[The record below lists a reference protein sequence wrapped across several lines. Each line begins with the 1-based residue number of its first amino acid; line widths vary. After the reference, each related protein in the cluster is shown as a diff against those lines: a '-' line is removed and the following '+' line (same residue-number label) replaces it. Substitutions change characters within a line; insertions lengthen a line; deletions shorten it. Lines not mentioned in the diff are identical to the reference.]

1 MSLNKAVILAGGKA
15 TRLKPISLYSNKHLL
30 PIYNKPMI
38 YYSISFLIDLKIKNI
53 LIICNKTD
61 LLLFKKLEK
70 EFLKINFTFKI
81 QTKPKG
87 IADGLRICKKFVND
101 ERFIFLLGDNLLHF
115 NKKNIGNFI
124 KMISDT
130 SFNSVLFTSKVK
142 KPNQFGIISKV
153 KNKNLIIEKPKRP
166 QNNRAVIGLYIYDK
180 NCFNYLK
187 RIKKSN
193 RGELEITDINNL
205 YILNNKVNIIN
216 LNKLMVRW
224 FDIGSFDS
232 LFKASVFMKNK
243 SV

>member
-15 TRLKPISLYSNKHLL
+15 TRLKPLSLYSNKHLL

-38 YYSISFLIDLKIKNI
+38 YYSISFLIDLKIENI
-53 LIICNKTD
+53 LIICNKAD
-61 LLLFKKLEK
+61 LLLFKQLIN
-70 EFLKINFTFKI
+70 EFPKIKFTFKI
-81 QTKPKG
+81 QIKPKG
-87 IADGLRICKKFVND
+87 IADGLRICKSFVMN

-115 NKKNIGNFI
+115 NKKNEREFI
-124 KMISDT
+124 KLLNDN
-130 SFNSVLFTSKVK
+130 SFNSVFFTSKVK
-142 KPNQFGIISKV
+142 KPNQFGIISKI

-187 RIKKSN
+187 KIKESS
-193 RGELEITDINNL
+193 RGELEITDINNF
-205 YILNNKVNIIN
+205 YILNKKVNIIN
-216 LNKLMVRW
+216 LNKFKVRW

-232 LFKASVFMKNK
+232 LFEASVFMKNK